1 MGRPVTGS
9 QLVLKF
15 LILAQKGSFA
25 NIIANSN
32 KEIERN
38 TLNLDLIFFLIMLII
53 Y

>member
-1 MGRPVTGS
+1 MGRTVTGS

-32 KEIERN
+32 KKKDALYSMN
-38 TLNLDLIFFLIMLII
+38 YSD
-53 Y
+53 